1 MAASLLAIVQVSYPI
16 AYSSGTGAGLAV
28 RGQRQQFPSSGHP
41 AWLRPSVSLDVV
53 SVMEGLTS
61 TWLRWRPPACRV
73 AVWVLAV
80 AGPALLTLAAQ
91 PLHSALGQ
99 GGFLFAALLLVIA
112 LAVVGGMRPALAA
125 LVLSVLAR
133 VFIFAPPFTNLGV
146 GMPPNVVS
154 LVGFTIAGVAVSVL
168 IARLAQ
174 LAGEQAA
181 LRRVAMLV
189 VRSVPAE
196 KLFAAAIEEAGRL
209 VGADYACM
217 GRYESG
223 ELVCVATWSRAAER
237 FPAGGR
243 WSAARALA
251 GAVSRAGRPPRMGDI
266 ASACGPLA
274 DDARAH
280 GVRSAAAVPIM
291 AGGRI
296 WGVMLIGST
305 LKWAPPARTEGRL
318 VSFADLLGAAISNAE
333 IRVGIA
339 RLVGEQAALRRVA
352 TLVAGGAR
360 PEAVFTA
367 VTEEAGQLLR
377 VENTMMIRYEP
388 DGTSSIVAR
397 WGRSGQVI
405 LPVGDRQPLG
415 GRNLATMISQTCGPA
430 RLDYDGDVSGARVMR
445 LAEAGLRSAV
455 GAPIMIQGRLWGAI
469 MAASVDKLAL
479 SPDAEA
485 RIGSFTG
492 LVATAVSNAESLAEL
507 TASRARVV
515 AAADK
520 TRRQIERDLH
530 DGAQQRLVSLGLA
543 LRAAQEAV
551 PPAPGHLRD
560 ELAYVADGL
569 TSVLDDLRETARGIH
584 PTILSE
590 GGLVPALKTLA
601 RRSIVPVELDV
612 QAVARLPEPVEAA
625 AYYVISEALANAAKH
640 ANASVVRIGADIAG
654 NVLHLRVLDDGDG
667 GADPTLGSG
676 LVGLKDRVEALGG
689 TIAIDSPAGAGT
701 SLDADLPVA
710 A

>member
-1 MAASLLAIVQVSYPI
+1 
-16 AYSSGTGAGLAV
+16 
-28 RGQRQQFPSSGHP
+28 
-41 AWLRPSVSLDVV
+41 
-53 SVMEGLTS
+53 MEGLTS
-61 TWLRWRPPACRV
+61 AWLRWRPPAWRV
-73 AVWVLAV
+73 AVWVLAL

-112 LAVVGGMRPALAA
+112 LAVAGGTRPALAA

-133 VFIFAPPFTNLGV
+133 VFIFAPPFTNLGA

-243 WSAARALA
+243 WSVVRAVAR
-251 GAVSRAGRPPRMGDI
+251 AVSRAGRPRRMGDI

-280 GVRSAAAVPIM
+280 GVRSAAAVPIT

-296 WGVMLIGST
+296 WGVMLTGST
-305 LKWAPPARTEGRL
+305 RKWAPPARTEGRL

-333 IRVGIA
+333 SRVGIA
-339 RLVGEQAALRRVA
+339 RLAGEQAALRRVA

-367 VTEEAGQLLR
+367 VTA
-377 VENTMMIRYEP
+377 
-388 DGTSSIVAR
+388 
-397 WGRSGQVI
+397 
-405 LPVGDRQPLG
+405 G
-415 GRNLATMISQTCGPA
+415 GRPA
-430 RLDYDGDVSGARVMR
+430 PS
-445 LAEAGLRSAV
+445 
-455 GAPIMIQGRLWGAI
+455 
-469 MAASVDKLAL
+469 
-479 SPDAEA
+479 
-485 RIGSFTG
+485 
-492 LVATAVSNAESLAEL
+492 
-507 TASRARVV
+507 SRN
-515 AAADK
+515 
-520 TRRQIERDLH
+520 H
-530 DGAQQRLVSLGLA
+530 DDDP
-543 LRAAQEAV
+543 LRA
-551 PPAPGHLRD
+551 GRHL
-560 ELAYVADGL
+560 E
-569 TSVLDDLRETARGIH
+569 H
-584 PTILSE
+584 
-590 GGLVPALKTLA
+590 
-601 RRSIVPVELDV
+601 RR
-612 QAVARLPEPVEAA
+612 
-625 AYYVISEALANAAKH
+625 
-640 ANASVVRIGADIAG
+640 
-654 NVLHLRVLDDGDG
+654 
-667 GADPTLGSG
+667 
-676 LVGLKDRVEALGG
+676 
-689 TIAIDSPAGAGT
+689 
-701 SLDADLPVA
+701 
-710 A
+710 